1 AVWRG
6 SNVLGIRR
14 LCTFLVPLL
23 ASLVTL
29 PASAMELGAEVS
41 EQALIEAAK
50 KTPTK
55 LNIYNWS
62 DYINPEAIPDF
73 EREFGI
79 QVTYDIYDSSE
90 IVDTKLMTGN
100 SGYDIVVHASS
111 FTARLAPA
119 GIFHQVDFDRL
130 PNWHH
135 LDPTLIR
142 KADEKYSNGLQGVPF
157 FWGTTGIAYNVNLI
171 KQRMADAPVDSS
183 ALIFDPEVIA
193 KFTDCGISFLDDPTS
208 VIPMAMLYLGYPA
221 NSVDLEHLREVEQ
234 LVKSVRPYVT
244 YFSSTKMLQ
253 DLPSEEVC
261 IAMSWSG
268 DYSVASN
275 RAREAGIDI
284 ELDYIIPKEGSGM
297 WFDNLYIPADAPH
310 KENAYLF
317 LNYMLRPEVIAA
329 STDYIGYANAN
340 KSATPL
346 VDPKIAENIAIYPDA
361 STLERLQTTEVLAPK
376 EERKRSRTW
385 TKIKTG
391 L

>member
-1 AVWRG
+1 M
-6 SNVLGIRR
+6 LGIRR
-14 LCTFLVPLL
+14 LFSFLVPLL

-29 PASAMELGAEVS
+29 PASTMELGTEVS
-41 EQALIEAAK
+41 EQALIEVAK
-50 KTPTK
+50 KTPNK

-62 DYINPEAIPDF
+62 DYINPDAIPDF

-119 GIFHQVDFDRL
+119 GIFHQIDFDRL

-183 ALIFDPEVIA
+183 ALIFDPEVIS

>member
-1 AVWRG
+1 M
-6 SNVLGIRR
+6 LEIRR

-29 PASAMELGAEVS
+29 PASVMELATEVS
-41 EQALIEAAK
+41 EQALIGAAK
-50 KTPTK
+50 KTPNK

-119 GIFHQVDFDRL
+119 GIFHQIDFDKL

-183 ALIFDPEVIA
+183 ALIFDPEVIS

-346 VDPKIAENIAIYPDA
+346 VDPKIAGNIAIYPDA
-361 STLERLQTTEVLAPK
+361 NTLERLQTTEVLAPK

>member
-1 AVWRG
+1 
-6 SNVLGIRR
+6 
-14 LCTFLVPLL
+14 
-23 ASLVTL
+23 
-29 PASAMELGAEVS
+29 
-41 EQALIEAAK
+41 
-50 KTPTK
+50 
-55 LNIYNWS
+55 
-62 DYINPEAIPDF
+62 
-73 EREFGI
+73 
-79 QVTYDIYDSSE
+79 
-90 IVDTKLMTGN
+90 
-100 SGYDIVVHASS
+100 
-111 FTARLAPA
+111 
-119 GIFHQVDFDRL
+119 
-130 PNWHH
+130 
-135 LDPTLIR
+135 
-142 KADEKYSNGLQGVPF
+142 
-157 FWGTTGIAYNVNLI
+157 
-171 KQRMADAPVDSS
+171 MADAPVDSS
-183 ALIFDPEVIA
+183 ALIFDPEVIS

>member
-1 AVWRG
+1 M
-6 SNVLGIRR
+6 LGIRR

-29 PASAMELGAEVS
+29 PASAMDLGAEVS

-50 KTPTK
+50 KTPNK

>member
-1 AVWRG
+1 
-6 SNVLGIRR
+6 
-14 LCTFLVPLL
+14 L

-29 PASAMELGAEVS
+29 PASTTELGAEVS

-50 KTPTK
+50 KTPNK

-62 DYINPEAIPDF
+62 DYINPQAIPDF

-119 GIFHQVDFDRL
+119 GIFHQIDFDKL

-135 LDPTLIR
+135 LDPTLTR

-183 ALIFDPEVIA
+183 ALIFDPEVIS